1 MWQIDERKEYA
12 LTRGGL
18 IDELVV
24 TTNYEKS
31 ADVIVLE
38 KNFFS
43 RKDRTKGGMNV

>member
-43 RKDRTKGGMNV
+43 RKDRTKGGINL

>member
-38 KNFFS
+38 IFFS
-43 RKDRTKGGMNV
+43 RKDRTKGGMNL

>member
-18 IDELVV
+18 IDDLVV

-38 KNFFS
+38 FFS
-43 RKDRTKGGMNV
+43 RKDRTKGGMNL

>member
-18 IDELVV
+18 IDDLVV

-38 KNFFS
+38 FFLG
-43 RKDRTKGGMNV
+43 RTELKEV